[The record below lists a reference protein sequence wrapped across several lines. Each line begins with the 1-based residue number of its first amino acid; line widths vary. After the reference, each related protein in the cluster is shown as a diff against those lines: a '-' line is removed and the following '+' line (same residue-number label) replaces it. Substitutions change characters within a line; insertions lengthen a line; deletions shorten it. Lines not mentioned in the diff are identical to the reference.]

1 MSSGLPKSSI
11 KANLTRPDDFYADL
25 LAAHE
30 GLNKA
35 ESDAF
40 NARLILLMANHIADA
55 GSLKS
60 LLLAASESA
69 SGNI

>member
-1 MSSGLPKSSI
+1 MSSATPKSSI
-11 KANLTRPDDFYADL
+11 KANLTHPDDFYADL

-40 NARLILLMANHIADA
+40 NARLILLMANHIGDTS
-55 GSLKS
+55 SLKA
-60 LLLAASESA
+60 LLLAASKSA
-69 SGNI
+69 SGNT